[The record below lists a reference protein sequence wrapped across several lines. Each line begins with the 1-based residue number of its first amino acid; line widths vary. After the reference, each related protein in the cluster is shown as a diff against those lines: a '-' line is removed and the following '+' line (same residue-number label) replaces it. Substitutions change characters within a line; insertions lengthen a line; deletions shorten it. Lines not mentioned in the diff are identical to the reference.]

1 MQMMTRF
8 QVLELKTITYL
19 ELLWSYNIHFKSGN
33 DYAFISYSNNLYL
46 MITFEFESL
55 AIRQYFVKAV
65 SEWLIFH
72 KSSVY
77 RTAYNPFTEV
87 ISTTCIK

>member
-1 MQMMTRF
+1 
-8 QVLELKTITYL
+8 
-19 ELLWSYNIHFKSGN
+19 
-33 DYAFISYSNNLYL
+33 